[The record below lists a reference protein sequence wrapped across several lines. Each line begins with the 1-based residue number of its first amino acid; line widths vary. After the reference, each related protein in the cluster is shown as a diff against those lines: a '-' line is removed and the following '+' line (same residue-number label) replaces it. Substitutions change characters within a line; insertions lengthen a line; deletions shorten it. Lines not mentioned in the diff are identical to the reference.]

1 METSGN
7 TTQPRKQYL
16 IDRKFQ
22 LRFAMELMVLVL
34 LVPFIVWAN
43 FYVLGQY
50 AMSVDPAVTEL
61 GSWGV
66 TGALLKHQWPLLL
79 LIYILNFGLVYGFI
93 VYYTHRIA
101 GPVYRFDL
109 VLSDMADGKIGHTI
123 KLRKRD
129 YFGDV
134 GTRINDVTSKLSVT
148 FEELYEIQK
157 SLIQHAE
164 QSGDEAL
171 KKHAQ
176 DIGQVISQ
184 YEVLAPESE
193 NVEAP
198 IDDGEGSTVA
208 G

>member
-1 METSGN
+1 VDTSGKVA
-7 TTQPRKQYL
+7 QPRKQYL

-50 AMSVDPAVTEL
+50 AMSIDPAVAEM
-61 GSWGV
+61 GSMGM

-79 LIYILNFGLVYGFI
+79 LVYVFNFGLVYGFI

-109 VLSDMADGKIGHTI
+109 VLGEMAEGKLGHAI
-123 KLRKRD
+123 NLRKRD

-134 GTRINDVTSKLSVT
+134 GRRINDVAAKFGSTIM
-148 FEELYEIQK
+148 ELKEIQ
-157 SLIQHAE
+157 SDLARHAE
-164 QSGDEAL
+164 TTNDETL
-171 KKHAQ
+171 RKHAQ
-176 DIGQVISQ
+176 AAERIISQ
-184 YEVLAPESE
+184 YEMVTPESGD
-193 NVEAP
+193 VTDTV
-198 IDDGEGSTVA
+198 DDSESSTVP

>member
-1 METSGN
+1 MD
-7 TTQPRKQYL
+7 TTGKRAQPRKQYL

-50 AMSVDPAVTEL
+50 AMSIDPAVAEM
-61 GSWGV
+61 GSMGM

-79 LIYILNFGLVYGFI
+79 LVYIFNFGLVYGFI

-109 VLSDMADGKIGHTI
+109 VLGEMADGKLGHTI
-123 KLRKRD
+123 SLRKRD

-134 GTRINDVTSKLSVT
+134 GQRINDVASKFGDT
-148 FEELYEIQK
+148 IKELKEIHGD
-157 SLIQHAE
+157 LARHAE
-164 QSGDEAL
+164 QSNDETL

-176 DIGQVISQ
+176 AAEQVISQ
-184 YEVLAPESE
+184 YEILEPDSDVAAES
-193 NVEAP
+193 V
-198 IDDGEGSTVA
+198 DGNEESAVPG
-208 G
+208 